1 MKGAK
6 TAKNKLGKEL
16 SVRKLGENEEIW
28 LYIGKNEV

>member
-6 TAKNKLGKEL
+6 TGKNKLGKEL
-16 SVRKLGENEEIW
+16 SFRNFGENEEIW